1 MSEEMHGEAFVGLFA
16 AITRR
21 MLVQSGEVAKNAT
34 EKISAGNYK
43 ADDWIKSATQL
54 ADIAALGFVEMGENL
69 IAGPGAAVV
78 PITLGSDP
86 FPVPPSGDSRQRELS
101 FTKPLSRGATMDAIP
116 AAKVKFVV
124 DSGLPAG
131 TLPPTAQEFRF
142 TVQVAGVASGVYVGE
157 VTVKLK
163 GGAVIGDPVKV
174 DIAL

>member
-1 MSEEMHGEAFVGLFA
+1 MHGEAFVGLFA

-43 ADDWIKSATQL
+43 ADDWVKSATQL

-78 PITLGSDP
+78 PITLASDP
-86 FPVPPSGDSRQRELS
+86 FPVPVPATASPLQRELS
-101 FTKPLSRGATMDAIP
+101 FTTRLSRGTTQDFIAP
-116 AAKVKFVV
+116 EKVKFVV
-124 DSGLPAG
+124 DSGLPVG
-131 TLPPTAQEFRF
+131 TLPSNAKEFRF
-142 TVQVAGVASGVYVGE
+142 TVQIAGVPSGVYVGE

-163 GGAVIGDPVKV
+163 GDAVIGKVKV